1 MEALSQEV
9 RDGNRGVGGGARTEA
24 KLKDLESIMS
34 SLESWQDPRDGLSG
48 NLNFSFPSWNEASLP
63 YLFLGCCQG
72 RPRSLGPW
80 GWAWKGE
87 ELQMGRAQRCT

>member
-1 MEALSQEV
+1 M
-9 RDGNRGVGGGARTEA
+9 GTGVWGGGARTEA

-63 YLFLGCCQG
+63 YPFLGCCQG